1 MEVYGRVHS
10 FESFGTLDGPGIR
23 FVVFLQGCPLRCR
36 YCHNPDS
43 WATNGGTRISVSEI
57 VKKIDS
63 CRNFLR
69 SGGVTISGGEPLVHA
84 DAAPFFEKIKN
95 LGYAVKLDTNGSFPD
110 RLKALAEAK
119 LVDFVAMDIKN
130 SPEKYEKTAGVPVDL
145 QKIRESAAFLMDGG
159 AEYEFRTTVVKEL
172 HRGEDMVRIGQW
184 LKGAKRYFLQNFR
197 DSDAV
202 LRRGLTPFADEEL
215 EAFKRLLLPYIPN
228 AKIRGE

>member
-1 MEVYGRVHS
+1 MKIAGLQKTTLLDYPGKVACTVFLSGCNFRCPFCQNGEILDAGVCGMAEEEFFS
-10 FESFGTLDGPGIR
+10 FLERRRGLLDG
-23 FVVFLQGCPLRCR
+23 VCV
-36 YCHNPDS
+36 
-43 WATNGGTRISVSEI
+43 
-57 VKKIDS
+57 
-63 CRNFLR
+63 
-69 SGGVTISGGEPLVHA
+69 SGGEPLVHA
-84 DAAPFFEKIKN
+84 DIAPFFEKIKK

-130 SPEKYEKTAGVPVDL
+130 SPEKYEKTAGAPVDL

-197 DSDAV
+197 DSDTV

-228 AKIRGE
+228 AKIRGEQT